1 MIEKAMRECHV
12 SLKPSKNAKQQVPD
26 TIAKVGEH
34 IPIARAQMRIRLSF
48 PVESAKAVRNRLKRA
63 LGGGDLRPESMSEE
77 QMVMLV
83 DPGQYRTLDE
93 VVREETKGKG
103 SVEIVDLKEAVEEEE
118 KLGAGA
124 AAAAT

>member
-1 MIEKAMRECHV
+1 M
-12 SLKPSKNAKQQVPD
+12 
-26 TIAKVGEH
+26 
-34 IPIARAQMRIRLSF
+34 
-48 PVESAKAVRNRLKRA
+48 
-63 LGGGDLRPESMSEE
+63 
-77 QMVMLV
+77 
-83 DPGQYRTLDE
+83 TLDE